1 MGRIAMEPIIK
12 VRDLSYK
19 VGQRYLL
26 HHINWE
32 VQPGENWVVFGLNG
46 SGKTTLLSIVAGF
59 KPFTEGSLEIM
70 GQTYTNENILD
81 IRKQVGWISSSF
93 FDKYFSRETVLHVVL
108 SGLSGSFG
116 LNYDIQDEDVRRAK
130 ALLIELR
137 MEHKMNT
144 LFSLLSKGERQN
156 VLIARAMLT
165 QPKILLLDEPDN
177 GLDVYAREHTQNTIQ
192 ALAED
197 DEVTII
203 YVTHY
208 PESILPQFDHCL
220 LLRYGQIFAQGR
232 TEDMLCSERIS
243 ALMGDNVTVGRE
255 QDGRY
260 RMRLNVPS
268 KIRELCYGQ
277 REEADKHGKGN
288 L

>member
-1 MGRIAMEPIIK
+1 MEPIIK
-12 VRDLSYK
+12 VKDLSYK

-32 VQPGENWVVFGLNG
+32 VQPGENWVIFGLNG

-93 FDKYFSRETVLHVVL
+93 FDKYFSRETVLNVVL

-116 LNYDIQDEDVRRAK
+116 LHYDIQDEDVCRAK
-130 ALLIELR
+130 ALLVELR
-137 MEHKMNT
+137 MEHKMDT

-165 QPKILLLDEPDN
+165 RPKILLLDEPDN

-197 DEVTII
+197 NEITIV

-243 ALMGDNVTVGRE
+243 ALMGDSVTVGRE

-260 RMRLNVPS
+260 QMRLNVPS
-268 KIRELCYGQ
+268 KIRDLCYSQ
-277 REEADKHGKGN
+277 REEANGNGKRN

>member
-1 MGRIAMEPIIK
+1 MAMEPIIK
-12 VRDLSYK
+12 VCNLSYK

-32 VQPGENWVVFGLNG
+32 VQPGENWVIFGLNG

-59 KPFTEGSLEIM
+59 KSFTEGSLEIM

-116 LNYDIQDEDVRRAK
+116 LNYDIQNEDVRRAK
-130 ALLIELR
+130 ALLTELR

-144 LFSLLSKGERQN
+144 LFSLLSKGERQS
-156 VLIARAMLT
+156 VLLARAFMGN
-165 QPKILLLDEPDN
+165 PRLLILDEPGS
-177 GLDVYAREHTQNTIQ
+177 GLDVFARENMLKIVERIAADGNTT
-192 ALAED
+192 
-197 DEVTII
+197 VI

-208 PESILPQFDHCL
+208 PEEILPMFSKCAL
-220 LLRYGQIFAQGR
+220 MKNGSFYAQGAIEEIF
-232 TEDMLCSERIS
+232 TDKIITDFVESPTKVIKIGQKYFMLK
-243 ALMGDNVTVGRE
+243 DNAV
-255 QDGRY
+255 
-260 RMRLNVPS
+260 
-268 KIRELCYGQ
+268 
-277 REEADKHGKGN
+277 
-288 L
+288 

>member
-1 MGRIAMEPIIK
+1 MAMEPIIK
-12 VRDLSYK
+12 VCNLSYK

-32 VQPGENWVVFGLNG
+32 VQPGENWVIFGLNG

-59 KPFTEGSLEIM
+59 KSFTEGSLEIM

-116 LNYDIQDEDVRRAK
+116 LNYDIQKEDVRRAK
-130 ALLIELR
+130 ALLTELR
-137 MEHKMNT
+137 MEHKMDT

-243 ALMGDNVTVGRE
+243 ALMGDSVSVTRE

>member
-32 VQPGENWVVFGLNG
+32 VQPGENWIVFGLNG